1 LNSKDIRGHF
11 ISFYAPDSLF
21 YLIFS
26 IPSMVVKNK
35 AILIGITGGSGS
47 GKTTF
52 LKELRSIFTTDEV
65 CIISQD
71 DFYHPG
77 DFQKKDQQGVV
88 NYDLPSS
95 VDLKKFAASIKQL
108 IKGQKITLPEYTFNN
123 KLKKPKLLTFLPA
136 PVIII
141 EGLFIFHIPA
151 LKSMLDLK
159 IYIEAKENLKVI
171 RRIRRDQIERN
182 LPLDDVL
189 YRYEKHVLP
198 AFERFILPHRDG
210 VDLIINNNESFN
222 PALKVLEGYIRYMIS
237 KNLSK

>member
-1 LNSKDIRGHF
+1 MKPSRF
-11 ISFYAPDSLF
+11 VCR
-21 YLIFS
+21 LIPECFPEWRLLDFS
-26 IPSMVVKNK
+26 IPSACVKNK
-35 AILIGITGGSGS
+35 AVLIGITGGSGS

-52 LKELRSIFTTDEV
+52 IKELRAMYSPEQV

-71 DFYHPG
+71 DFYHPRET
-77 DFQKKDQQGVV
+77 QKKDKQGVI
-88 NYDLPSS
+88 NFDLPTS
-95 VDLKKFAASIKQL
+95 VDLKKFAESIRSL
-108 IKGQKITLPEYTFNN
+108 MRGQGISLKEYTFNN
-123 KLKKPKLLTFLPA
+123 KFRKPKMITFVPA

-182 LPLDDVL
+182 YPLDDVL

-198 AFERFILPHRDG
+198 AFERFILPHKDD
-210 VDLIINNNESFN
+210 VDLIINNNQSFK
-222 PALKVLEGYIRYMIS
+222 PAMRVLKGYIDQIIQ
-237 KNLSK
+237 KTN